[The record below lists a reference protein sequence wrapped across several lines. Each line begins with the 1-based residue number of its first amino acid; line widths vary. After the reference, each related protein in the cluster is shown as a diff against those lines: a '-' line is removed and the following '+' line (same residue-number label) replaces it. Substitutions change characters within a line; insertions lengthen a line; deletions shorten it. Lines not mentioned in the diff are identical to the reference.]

1 MGPASFRFVPGKNSA
16 NQGIP
21 VEGTAF
27 SPLFKLLA
35 TLIVV
40 GCAVWLARLWLGGVL
55 GNGRTTGVAW
65 FIAGLT
71 MMAWTWWSI
80 LRSRTCIDAQGLT
93 QRWIWDKHM
102 AFDDLA
108 YGKLIRVRGL
118 DWLIA
123 PRFYVRTLMGK
134 FAVFYGATPQLV
146 AEFERISSELRS
158 FRQL

>member
-1 MGPASFRFVPGKNSA
+1 
-16 NQGIP
+16 
-21 VEGTAF
+21 
-27 SPLFKLLA
+27 
-35 TLIVV
+35 
-40 GCAVWLARLWLGGVL
+40 
-55 GNGRTTGVAW
+55 
-65 FIAGLT
+65 
-71 MMAWTWWSI
+71 MMTWTWLSI
-80 LRSRTCIDAQGLT
+80 LRSRTRIDSTGLT
-93 QRWIWDKHM
+93 QRWMWNKHM

-146 AEFERISSELRS
+146 AEFERISAELRK

>member
-1 MGPASFRFVPGKNSA
+1 LGPAAFRFVPG
-16 NQGIP
+16 QGCASQGSP

-27 SPLFKLLA
+27 SPLFKLLT
-35 TLIVV
+35 TLIVG
-40 GCAVWLARLWLGGVL
+40 GCATWLARLWLSGVL
-55 GNGRTTGVAW
+55 GTGRTTGVAW
-65 FIAGLT
+65 FIAGLA
-71 MMAWTWWSI
+71 MMTWTWLSI
-80 LRSRTCIDAQGLT
+80 LRSRTRIDSTGLT
-93 QRWIWDKHM
+93 QRWMWNKHM

-108 YGKLIRVRGL
+108 YGKLIRVRGM

-146 AEFERISSELRS
+146 MEFERISVELRK